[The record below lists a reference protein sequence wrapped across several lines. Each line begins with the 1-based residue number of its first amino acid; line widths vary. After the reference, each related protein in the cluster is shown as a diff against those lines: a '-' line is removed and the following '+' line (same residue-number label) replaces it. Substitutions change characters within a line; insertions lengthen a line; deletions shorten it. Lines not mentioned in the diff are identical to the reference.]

1 MKIKKD
7 ARVYLSELGA
17 KGFLYP
23 SDTFITTSDV
33 VNCDL
38 IPFLYSKEYG
48 LTPVRVT
55 AKIGEDDISRVESA
69 IFWVDREKISE

>member
-7 ARVYLSELGA
+7 TRVYLSELGA

-23 SDTFITTSDV
+23 SDTFIVTSEI
-33 VNCDL
+33 VNCEL

-48 LTPVRVT
+48 LTPVKVA
-55 AKIGEDDISRVESA
+55 AKIGEEDISRVESA